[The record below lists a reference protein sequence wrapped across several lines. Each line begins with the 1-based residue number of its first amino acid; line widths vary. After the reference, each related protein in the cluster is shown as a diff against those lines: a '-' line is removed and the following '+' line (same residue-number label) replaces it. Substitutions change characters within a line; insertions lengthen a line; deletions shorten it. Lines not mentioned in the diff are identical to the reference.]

1 MGGAA
6 EGLGVRREEKAKAG
20 NKRHSVV
27 SVTVSQG
34 LSLYLCG
41 DQRGLRASLKA
52 TLICCRDGPLCAF
65 GLVPRTQTGLS
76 HWWMALSV
84 GPVLGVGDV
93 FLAPEASAARGR
105 QTFLLHAGVRL
116 RGFLLSSGAYCNS
129 QVPHA

>member
-1 MGGAA
+1 MGGEAK
-6 EGLGVRREEKAKAG
+6 GLEVRREEKAKAG
-20 NKRHSVV
+20 SERHSVV

-105 QTFLLHAGVRL
+105 QAARLPSVLRRLL
-116 RGFLLSSGAYCNS
+116 
-129 QVPHA
+129 